1 MILAEKIALLRRRSG
16 LSQEELAEQ
25 MQVSRQSV
33 SKWESG
39 TSIPDLEKILRL
51 SALFG
56 VSTDF
61 LLKDELNEQAL
72 PDAPVPDA
80 SLPLEQRLEAFLSA
94 LLLAH
99 LREQERLY
107 PAP

>member
-61 LLKDELNEQAL
+61 
-72 PDAPVPDA
+72 
-80 SLPLEQRLEAFLSA
+80 
-94 LLLAH
+94 
-99 LREQERLY
+99 
-107 PAP
+107 